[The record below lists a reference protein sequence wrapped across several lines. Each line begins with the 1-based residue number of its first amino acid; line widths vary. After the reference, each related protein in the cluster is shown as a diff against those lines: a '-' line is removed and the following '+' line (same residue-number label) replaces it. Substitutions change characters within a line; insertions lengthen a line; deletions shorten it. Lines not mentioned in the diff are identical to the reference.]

1 MCFFF
6 IIHFSRF
13 QLEGYGMW
21 CSFDYLTDTPS
32 NRSFVV
38 FLNVVMY
45 VLPMAF
51 IIFFYSQVNT
61 KTITYLLNLNF
72 DFFQIVSAVSNH
84 ERALREQA
92 KKMNVESL
100 RANQVRKKNILLCGR
115 VSFTY

>member
-1 MCFFF
+1 
-6 IIHFSRF
+6 
-13 QLEGYGMW
+13 MW

-32 NRSFVV
+32 NKSFVV

-51 IIFFYSQVNT
+51 IIFFYSQVIY
-61 KTITYLLNLNF
+61 TITITCLLNLNF